1 MSSIL
6 LNDLADDYLNPSSQG
21 CINPLFASTEEL
33 PLEEGKTK
41 KSKATILS
49 YDDMDI
55 DKAIL
60 LSNISELPPAK
71 SKPKKASV
79 SVADCLAC
87 SGCLTST
94 EAVLVTNTYDIS
106 SLREAMNKSMSD
118 ENQGGRN
125 KSKVIVYTVSEA
137 SIVDLARYFGMRMI
151 EMYDTLEIYLQHLLP
166 ERSIVI
172 NASTMA
178 AISLAETTEEFMH
191 RYSTLQKRES
201 LPMLH
206 LPVSTDDDGPSPS
219 VAISSEETHFIS
231 DTKPIKHN
239 PGACGTS
246 ITHPRLP
253 FLTSSCPGWVCY
265 VEKTAPY
272 TIPYMS
278 TTKSPMAISGSYVK
292 HKLFSTEKVFHVA
305 IMPCHDKKLEASR
318 KDLAWSQLMNDS
330 KRVLVSDVDLSITT
344 AGKMALIY
352 TYHLYN

>member
-21 CINPLFASTEEL
+21 CINPLFASTEESS
-33 PLEEGKTK
+33 LEEGKTK
-41 KSKATILS
+41 KSKGTILS

-118 ENQGGRN
+118 ESQGGRN

-151 EMYDTLEIYLQHLLP
+151 EMYDALEIYLQQLLP

-191 RYSTLQKRES
+191 RYSTLQKRKS

-206 LPVSTDDDGPSPS
+206 LPVTTDDDGPSPS

-344 AGKMALIY
+344 AGKMTLIY
-352 TYHLYN
+352 TCHLYS